1 MTQEAPNPCF
11 FQGVLSE
18 MKICQTQS
26 VPNRTYDYTL
36 PHVYCSRAI
45 LPSLRPGDR
54 PFLLRRR
61 LS

>member
-1 MTQEAPNPCF
+1 MTQEAPNHY
-11 FQGVLSE
+11 FQGVPSE

-36 PHVYCSRAI
+36 QHVYCPRAI
-45 LPSLRPGDR
+45 FPSLRLADR

-61 LS
+61 S

>member
-1 MTQEAPNPCF
+1 MTQEAPNPYF
-11 FQGVLSE
+11 FQAVLSE

-36 PHVYCSRAI
+36 PHVYCPRAI
-45 LPSLRPGDR
+45 PPSLRPGDG

-61 LS
+61 PS

>member
-1 MTQEAPNPCF
+1 MTQEAPNPYF

-36 PHVYCSRAI
+36 PHVYCPRAI
-45 LPSLRPGDR
+45 LPSPHSEDR

-61 LS
+61 SS

>member
-1 MTQEAPNPCF
+1 MTQEAPNPYF

-26 VPNRTYDYTL
+26 VPNRTYDYAL
-36 PHVYCSRAI
+36 PHVYCSRAT
-45 LPSLRPGDR
+45 LRPVDR

>member
-1 MTQEAPNPCF
+1 MTQEAPNHY
-11 FQGVLSE
+11 FQGVPSE

-36 PHVYCSRAI
+36 QHVYCPRAI
-45 LPSLRPGDR
+45 LPSLRLGDR

-61 LS
+61 SS